1 MPSVDRDLKLFS
13 GNSNPGL
20 AQKIA
25 DHLGH
30 PLGAIDLKEFS
41 DGEVMCQLQEN
52 VRGNDVF
59 LIQSTCRPVNR
70 SIMELLIMIDAAK
83 RSSSARITAVM
94 PYFGYARQ
102 DKKDAPRVPIT
113 AKLIAD
119 MLSTAGTDRILAMDL
134 HAGQIQGFFNI
145 PVDHLYAAPVAIE
158 CFQKM
163 GLDDVVMVAPDAGAV
178 ERARAIAKRLNAGLA
193 IIDKRRPRANNAMAM
208 NVIGEVEGC
217 NTILYDDMIDT
228 AGTLTQG
235 AQALK
240 DNGAKAVYGFTA
252 HAVLSGPSL
261 ERIEEGPFEK
271 VVVTDTIPLEKN
283 TASCSKIEV
292 LTVAPLLGQA
302 IRNIHEETSVSSLFV

>member
-1 MPSVDRDLKLFS
+1 M
-13 GNSNPGL
+13 
-20 AQKIA
+20 
-25 DHLGH
+25 
-30 PLGAIDLKEFS
+30 
-41 DGEVMCQLQEN
+41 
-52 VRGNDVF
+52 
-59 LIQSTCRPVNR
+59 
-70 SIMELLIMIDAAK
+70 
-83 RSSSARITAVM
+83 
-94 PYFGYARQ
+94 
-102 DKKDAPRVPIT
+102 
-113 AKLIAD
+113 
-119 MLSTAGTDRILAMDL
+119 
-134 HAGQIQGFFNI
+134 
-145 PVDHLYAAPVAIE
+145 
-158 CFQKM
+158 
-163 GLDDVVMVAPDAGAV
+163 